1 MLLYNLKLA
10 GKSLRRSPVLTL
22 LTVGGIALGVGIAT
36 ALLTTYHV
44 FAQDP
49 VPGKSDVLC
58 YVRMDS
64 WDPVAPHPH
73 QSGVP
78 TQITYRDMREIIKSD
93 LPVRQ
98 TATFKSDLYVFPE
111 DQALRPSQEPVRLT
125 FADFFAM
132 FEVPFRY
139 GSGWDKAA
147 DARPEAVAVISAPLN
162 DRLFG
167 GQDSVGK
174 TVRLGDRDFR
184 IVGVLAPWRP
194 RVRAYDMTSN
204 PFNSPESVFI
214 PFNWIEPM
222 EVRSTGNSDGWKSL
236 DSPNPTFAEAL
247 HGSETVFLQM
257 WVELPDAERRE
268 AYHAFLDAYAGE
280 QKKLGRFQRPLDNR
294 VTPLLALIDEWKVV
308 PPQAKAMAAISILF
322 LVVSA
327 LNLIGLFLGK
337 FVARASVV
345 GVRRALGA
353 SRGSIFL
360 QHLVE
365 CELVGLVGGG
375 LGLLLSLGVLAYFNK
390 VIGGLANMEGFFT
403 LDATM
408 ILVAVLL
415 SLVAGAVAGI
425 YPAWRICSLPPARH
439 LKNQ

>member
-10 GKSLRRSPVLTL
+10 GKSLRRNPVLTA

-58 YVRMDS
+58 YVRLDS
-64 WDPVAPHPH
+64 WDPVAPHPSP
-73 QSGVP
+73 SGIP
-78 TQITYRDMREIIKSD
+78 TQITYRDMREIMKSD

-98 TATFKSDLYVFPE
+98 TASFRTDQYVFPQ
-111 DQALRPSQEPVRLT
+111 DDSLRPSLEPVRLA
-125 FADFFAM
+125 FSDFFAM
-132 FEVPFRY
+132 FDVPFRF
-139 GSGWDKAA
+139 GSGWDQAA
-147 DARPEAVAVISAPLN
+147 DAKPEAVAVISAPLN

-167 GQDSVGK
+167 GQNSVDQ
-174 TVRLGDRDFR
+174 TVRLGERDFR

-194 RVRAYDMTSN
+194 RVRAYDMTGN
-204 PFNSPESVFI
+204 PFAGPEAVFI
-214 PFNWIEPM
+214 PLNWIEPM
-222 EVRSTGNSDGWKSL
+222 EIRSTGNQDGWKAL
-236 DSPNPTFAEAL
+236 DNPNPTFQETL

-257 WVELPDAERRE
+257 WVELPNAERRE

-294 VTPLLALIDEWKVV
+294 VTPLPALIDEWEVV
-308 PPQAKAMAAISILF
+308 PPQAKAMAAISVLF
-322 LVVSA
+322 LVVAA

-337 FVARASVV
+337 FVARAPVV

-353 SRGSIFL
+353 SRASIFL
-360 QHLVE
+360 QHVVE

-415 SLVAGAVAGI
+415 SLVAGAIAGL

-439 LKNQ
+439 LKSQ